1 MTDTT
6 REYQLEYEPRTEP
19 AETKTYQLEY
29 ADKQPA
35 KPKCRI
41 VKKGSVRVVERDAVS
56 YTHLRAHET

>member
-41 VKKGSVRVVERDAVS
+41 VKKGSVRVVERDDD
-56 YTHLRAHET
+56 